1 MCGLFKYQIEYDVWE
16 EDAQKKTETKGEIT
30 ALLDKTEAR
39 KKNPLG
45 RNNIHLSS
53 PMPKCIWLT

>member
-39 KKNPLG
+39 KKIL
-45 RNNIHLSS
+45 
-53 PMPKCIWLT
+53 